1 MPYNSQDLTL
11 SLDAAA
17 FFSIVRDS
25 NDSFVLKVTNEQA
38 VEGNYKI
45 NVQILIQNGSSSSD
59 SFTIQVPV
67 TLIKEIEALVET
79 ENEESATEKEEIK
92 YKYEVNLN
100 VQPDNSCLPN
110 SNLLEFAEEHNKQI
124 KKPHVSKVSSR
135 GKFEL
140 KFDKERLIEVEE
152 DVRCQQQSDTVLAK
166 EVEEDDSIPRVY
178 GKPKPGEEP
187 LSGIAVYLEVSE
199 MSDPDKLQ
207 FTYSSGDFSQEKVG
221 F

>member
-45 NVQILIQNGSSSSD
+45 NVQILIQNGSSSSE

-140 KFDKERLIEVEE
+140 KFD
-152 DVRCQQQSDTVLAK
+152 
-166 EVEEDDSIPRVY
+166 
-178 GKPKPGEEP
+178 
-187 LSGIAVYLEVSE
+187 
-199 MSDPDKLQ
+199 
-207 FTYSSGDFSQEKVG
+207 
-221 F
+221 